1 MPLALD
7 GIKIIDIGY
16 YLPAAYCTQLLG
28 DMGAEVIKIEEP
40 ITSKPRRGGAG
51 VSAAPG
57 PGAVEKSAY
66 DFFNRNK
73 KSLILDLKKKEAL
86 RILEHLVK
94 KADVFLENMRPG
106 VAKRLK
112 MDYEWMKA
120 VNPRIIY
127 CSISGFGQDS
137 PYQQVAG
144 HDPNYCSIAGAQGL
158 NVDREGKPIRFGIPL
173 GDIGTAL
180 HAAIGILTA
189 YVACQKT
196 GEGQY
201 IDLSM
206 TDSVFSFVSRSLR
219 TWFNPALWKGT
230 EYGEW
235 VLGPLECKGGQFITV
250 GNIEPYFWERFCRAI
265 GREDFIPHRD
275 ARGEKG
281 EAVRTAIKKI
291 LLEKTRDEWVE
302 ILTEA
307 DTAIAPV
314 LAPEEV
320 LTNAHILKR
329 GLVMEME
336 HPILGQVKQM
346 GFPIKLSGT
355 PGQVRSFAPYAGQH
369 SEEILR
375 GLGISNDEINRLKEN
390 GVFQ

>member
-1 MPLALD
+1 MTLALE

-16 YLPAAYCTQLLG
+16 YLPAAYCTQMLA

-40 ITSKPRRGGAG
+40 ITTKPRRGGAG

-57 PGAVEKSAY
+57 PGAVEKSAF

-73 KSLILDLKKKEAL
+73 KSLILDLKKNEAL
-86 RILEHLVK
+86 DILGQLVK
-94 KADVFLENMRPG
+94 QVDIFIENMRPG
-106 VAKRLK
+106 VAKRLHI
-112 MDYEWMKA
+112 DYETLRA
-120 VNPRIIY
+120 VNPGLIY

-137 PYQQVAG
+137 PYRQVAG

-189 YVACQKT
+189 FIARQKT
-196 GEGQY
+196 GNGQY

-219 TWFNPALWKGT
+219 TWLNPTLWKGT

-235 VLGPLECKGGQFITV
+235 VLGPLECKGGEFITV

-265 GREDFIPHRD
+265 GREEFIPYRD

-281 EAVRTAIKKI
+281 EEVRAAVKKI
-291 LLEKTRDEWVE
+291 LSEKTRDEWVK

-314 LAPEEV
+314 LEPQEV
-320 LTNAHILKR
+320 LFNPHILAR
-329 GLVMEME
+329 TLVMEVD
-336 HPILGQVKQM
+336 HPIMGKVKQM
-346 GFPIKLSGT
+346 GFPIKLSET
-355 PGQVRSFAPYAGQH
+355 PGRFRSFAPYAGQH
-369 SEEILR
+369 SEEVLQ
-375 GLGISNDEINRLKEN
+375 GLGYTQDEILKLKKN
-390 GVFQ
+390 GAIQ